1 MREGFGFRELRA
13 PRIDLFGL
21 TGITRFDQGS
31 TESHPTGKSFRQA
44 IILANTDRLE
54 VCATSGPLISHKH
67 HGGFSQTA
75 LARSVAFDGHLRDA
89 LAWLKIDPFSESS
102 SGLILFA
109 RRWRYSK

>member
-13 PRIDLFGL
+13 ARIDLFGL
-21 TGITRFDQGS
+21 TGITRLSGFDGVS
-31 TESHPTGKSFRQA
+31 STGKSFRQA

-75 LARSVAFDGHLRDA
+75 LGRSVAFDGHLRA

-109 RRWRYSK
+109 GQWRYSK